1 MQNLLLVFDEEN
13 WHHLFAIREPFLP
26 VLVVQVRFYILL
38 LTVLV
43 LLYDELLKRILQD
56 TAKNPFLKDLEV
68 GEGCLFKQKR
78 EKVPD
83 RHI

>member
-1 MQNLLLVFDEEN
+1 MQNLLLVFDEEDG
-13 WHHLFAIREPFLP
+13 HHLLTIREPLLP
-26 VLVVQVRFYILL
+26 VLVVQIRLYILL

-43 LLYDELLKRILQD
+43 LLHDELLKWVLQD
-56 TAKNPFLKDLEV
+56 TAEDPFLEDLEV
-68 GEGCLFKQKR
+68 GEGGLFKQKR